1 MATVPGTGEPVMT
14 AAVLQPARVTL
25 IVAALLCAAMFG
37 MMSHQRAAENT
48 RAQGLVRAGVLLT
61 YVAIAW
67 SAFIGLTGWDASL
80 RVFPPLAVV
89 VYSLIGIVT
98 DVRDEMR
105 KRPTTGPLGRIHRL
119 WKKLRGR

>member
-1 MATVPGTGEPVMT
+1 MT
-14 AAVLQPARVTL
+14 AAVLQPARVAL
-25 IVAALLCAAMFG
+25 IVAALLCAVLFG
-37 MMSHQRAAENT
+37 LLSHQRAAQHT

-61 YVAIAW
+61 YIAVAW

-98 DVRDEMR
+98 DARDEWR
-105 KRPTTGPLGRIHRL
+105 KQPTTGPMGAARRFIR
-119 WKKLRGR
+119 KLRRH

>member
-1 MATVPGTGEPVMT
+1 MT
-14 AAVLQPARVTL
+14 PAVLQPGRVVL
-25 IVAALLCAAMFG
+25 IVAALMCAAMFG
-37 MMSHQRAAENT
+37 MMSHQRAAQNT

-67 SAFIGLTGWDASL
+67 SAFVGLAGWDPSL

-89 VYSLIGIVT
+89 IYSLIGIVT
-98 DVRDEMR
+98 DIRDELR
-105 KRPTTGPLGRIHRL
+105 KRPTTGPLSRVYRL